1 MGIEINMER
10 KRLWLI
16 IFVVILAISLAGD
29 FLLRKPE
36 GHGESEWFHLPGLFI
51 MMGFIG
57 CLVLT
62 GVAKLIGHYWLE
74 KREDYYDRHD
84 RDE

>member
-1 MGIEINMER
+1 M
-10 KRLWLI
+10 
-16 IFVVILAISLAGD
+16 VILALSLAGD

-36 GHGESEWFHLPGLFI
+36 GHGESEWFHFPGFFVLL
-51 MMGFIG
+51 GFIG

-74 KREDYYDRHD
+74 KREDYYDKHD